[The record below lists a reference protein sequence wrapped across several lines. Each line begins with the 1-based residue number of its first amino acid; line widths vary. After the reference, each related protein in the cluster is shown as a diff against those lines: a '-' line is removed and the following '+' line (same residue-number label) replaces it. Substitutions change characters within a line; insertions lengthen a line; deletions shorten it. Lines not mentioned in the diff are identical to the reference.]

1 MFVGKKATNQR
12 TNFLESLRDG
22 LKEQEEGKFDVKIDD
37 WQEKNKQITEREEYV
52 QHMRSKME
60 DWNNE
65 LDALEDKA
73 QNSGPEIREKG
84 QTLIGELDQKLAEGQ
99 EVLMNIAGTTDD
111 SWMDLK
117 LNAEVVWENIKNSF
131 EETRKAV
138 S

>member
-1 MFVGKKATNQR
+1 MFVGKKASKQR
-12 TNFLESLRDG
+12 SNFLESLREG
-22 LKEQEEGKFDVKIDD
+22 LKEQEEGKFNIKIED

-52 QHMRSKME
+52 QHMRGRME

-65 LDALEDKA
+65 LDQLEDKA

-84 QTLIGELDQKLAEGQ
+84 QTLIGDLDQKLAEGQ

-111 SWMDLK
+111 SWLELK
-117 LNAEVVWENIKNSF
+117 TSAEVVWEKIKNSF
-131 EETRKAV
+131 EETRKAI

>member
-1 MFVGKKATNQR
+1 MFVGKKASKQR
-12 TNFLESLRDG
+12 SNFLESLRDG
-22 LKEQEEGKFDVKIDD
+22 LKEQEEGKFNIKIEN

-65 LDALEDKA
+65 LDQLEEKA

-84 QTLIGELDQKLAEGQ
+84 QSLIGELDRKLAEGQ
-99 EVLMNIAGTTDD
+99 EVLTNIAGTTDD
-111 SWMDLK
+111 SWMELK
-117 LNAEVVWENIKNSF
+117 SSAEVAWENIKNSF
-131 EETRKAV
+131 EETRKAI